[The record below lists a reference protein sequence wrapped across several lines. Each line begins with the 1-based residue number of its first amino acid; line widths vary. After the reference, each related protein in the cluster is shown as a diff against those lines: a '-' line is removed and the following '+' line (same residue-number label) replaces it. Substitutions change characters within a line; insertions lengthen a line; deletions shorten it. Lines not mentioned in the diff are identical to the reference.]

1 MNIPDARSGIAAQ
14 NLEAILAASALS
26 AKATAQTGQQ
36 QYSTPPEWAA
46 HFATLLP
53 DQVPDAA
60 LDPQCA
66 GGNLLRNV
74 HATYKYGWDIDA
86 RHNDAGSLNI
96 ERNLGSCVTIWGVL
110 DELFPDLRFPCQV
123 ANPPFGIK
131 WRVPVRPGSPVK
143 VVVDSTEYTWKKI
156 IERAAPGGHGYF
168 ICARPTMER
177 LKLQEH
183 PWVYLYQTFPVGFF
197 PKTEVEVGVIHW
209 HNSEARFKPSKA
221 RSQQSTYI
229 ALDFPGNPM
238 DADRLEIRHQ
248 TLEGAT
254 DHELLAGVRLY
265 YRTNRRYMWP
275 EAPEWP
281 YENHTSMATVHEIIE
296 EERGHLPPFNVWLG
310 DDGSLKV
317 HLSVRFATKRR
328 FTSEQVVALEKL
340 RNCHPLTLT
349 TEAESR
355 RLLRSL
361 LQEGLY
367 TIEPAAAAAIAA
379 ALLEVE
385 TLAVP
390 IMPVTEFERVA
401 YVDDLEELTVRSDYH
416 GGTREG
422 EALPNPDSRAS
433 APPPSSLPV
442 LTPGA
447 QVKFKTSTYT
457 FTQSFVRP
465 KAHFNEDTQK
475 MEVENHQC
483 ELSGQD
489 RYVAIRDNYGYEHRF
504 MDKPRLTKGEVT
516 RRLHQEHA
524 ESLLWTIFCAPP
536 VLTIAEQRSELVK
549 AAREKLA
556 SFQTA
561 E

>member
-14 NLEAILAASALS
+14 NLEAILNASALG

-66 GGNLLRNV
+66 GGNLLRNI
-74 HATYKYGWDIDA
+74 HSSYKYGWDIDA
-86 RHNDAGSLNI
+86 RHTEGEANI
-96 ERNLGSCVTIWGVL
+96 QRNLGSCVTIWGVL
-110 DELFPDLRFPCQV
+110 DDLFPDLRFPCQV
-123 ANPPFGIK
+123 ANPPFGLK
-131 WRVPVRPGSPVK
+131 WRVPMKPGSPVK
-143 VVVDSTEYTWKKI
+143 VVVDSTEYTWRKI
-156 IERAAPGGHGYF
+156 LERAAPGGHGYF

-177 LKLQEH
+177 LKLPEH
-183 PWVYLYQTFPVGFF
+183 PWVYLYQTFPMGFF

-209 HNSEARFKPSKA
+209 HNSESRFK
-221 RSQQSTYI
+221 
-229 ALDFPGNPM
+229 ALRMAG
-238 DADRLEIRHQ
+238 AD
-248 TLEGAT
+248 GAANELHHESLGGAE
-254 DHELLAGVRLY
+254 DHPLLATVREH
-265 YRTNRRYMWP
+265 YRANRRYTWKECP
-275 EAPEWP
+275 HWP
-281 YENHTSMATVHEIIE
+281 YENNTSMATLHEIIE
-296 EERGHLPPFNVWLG
+296 EERGHVPPFNVWLG

-317 HLSVRFATKRR
+317 HLSVRFATKRK

-367 TIEPAAAAAIAA
+367 TIEPAASSAIAS

-401 YVDDLEELTVRSDYH
+401 YVDDLEELTVRSDY
-416 GGTREG
+416 EG
-422 EALPNPDSRAS
+422 QDG
-433 APPPSSLPV
+433 LPV
-442 LTPGA
+442 LTPGT
-447 QVKFKTSTYT
+447 QVKFSTATYT
-457 FTQSFVRP
+457 FTQTFVRP
-465 KAHFNEDTQK
+465 KAHFNEETQK
-475 MEVENHQC
+475 MEVDNHQC

-489 RYVAIRDNYGYEHRF
+489 RYVAIRDNEGYEHRF
-504 MDKPRLTKGEVT
+504 MDKPRPAKGEVT
-516 RRLHQEHA
+516 RRIHQEHA
-524 ESLLWTIFCAPP
+524 ESLLWTIFAAPP
-536 VLTIAEQRSELVK
+536 VLTIAEQRAELVK

-561 E
+561 A